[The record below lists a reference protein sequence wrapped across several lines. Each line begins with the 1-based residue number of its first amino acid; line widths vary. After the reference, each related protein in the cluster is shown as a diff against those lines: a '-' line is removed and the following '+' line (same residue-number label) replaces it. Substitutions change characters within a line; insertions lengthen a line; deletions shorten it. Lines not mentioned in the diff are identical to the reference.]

1 MDVQVGDSCSNQY
14 IQLEDKI
21 KCEFYRNF
29 HLILRTKLTNPP
41 YKTEL
46 KTQTTLII
54 FTVTRVKL
62 EEQLLTEVSAL
73 MKQKNLSEIKLK
85 QLEDNM
91 LFSLSAAQGN
101 FVGDSELVEQFKSTA
116 GEIQCKELCGG
127 LAQFKEC
134 GRQKASTTY
143 SRRFHISLRQGQ
155 EMVMEE
161 DLIRLSSMAIGLF
174 SNAEPASA
182 PEEHVILQGI
192 LEDWIQITRGAPT
205 GILANLHAALY
216 SFDQLFMRNKSENMM
231 LGSDDTALQHQTTL
245 VINLILLLRFYRT
258 IWVISSVAT
267 PPMPESAGSASYVC
281 QNSSPCRC

>member
-1 MDVQVGDSCSNQY
+1 Y
-14 IQLEDKI
+14 L
-21 KCEFYRNF
+21 FY
-29 HLILRTKLTNPP
+29 
-41 YKTEL
+41 
-46 KTQTTLII
+46 
-54 FTVTRVKL
+54 
-62 EEQLLTEVSAL
+62 
-73 MKQKNLSEIKLK
+73 
-85 QLEDNM
+85 
-91 LFSLSAAQGN
+91 
-101 FVGDSELVEQFKSTA
+101 
-116 GEIQCKELCGG
+116 
-127 LAQFKEC
+127 
-134 GRQKASTTY
+134 RQKASTTY
-143 SRRFHISLRQGQ
+143 SRRFHICLRQGQ

-174 SNAEPASA
+174 SKWVLNGLSEGNCPLSWRDVPSAEPAPA